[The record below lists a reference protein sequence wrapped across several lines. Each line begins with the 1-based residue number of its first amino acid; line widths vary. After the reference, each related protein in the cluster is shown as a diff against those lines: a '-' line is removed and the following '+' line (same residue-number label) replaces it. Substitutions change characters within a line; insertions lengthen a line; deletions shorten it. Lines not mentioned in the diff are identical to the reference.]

1 MENENKTTHTVLRVL
16 VVGGIIAILI
26 FLSIGIVR
34 VIPRAVNA
42 LASASVSIGSIF
54 KSSYNGTSTPA
65 SNNSNNGFYVTGT
78 TTATTPYVAHT
89 EVTSTASTTEQN
101 NTPYSPTPY
110 SPTPTHNTVLNGPSD
125 IAVTI
130 ISRGVRD
137 QATGQYV
144 ETNTFTTSDTVV
156 VKFKVENRGTGPTG
170 AWNLHVTMPSTN
182 VADQTRTVNGNRSL
196 PAGST
201 VIGQAVFDSPAYG
214 SNSAVNIAVE
224 QTQKIDT
231 DPSNNTATSIL
242 SVSGNNGGNINY
254 PGNTGTQADLSG
266 TIMQLGILDNANNF
280 VPTSIFHSND
290 RIAVQFKVINTGS
303 NASGSWSFRIEMTGN
318 PLKTYTS
325 NEQSVPG
332 NSTLTYI
339 VGVSNPQ
346 IGYNNLAIILDSG
359 NNVSESNEG
368 NNVLSTNFN
377 VTN

>member
-54 KSSYNGTSTPA
+54 KSSVTGTTTPA
-65 SNNSNNGFYVTGT
+65 SNGSNGFYVTGT
-78 TTATTPYVAHT
+78 TTANAPYVAHT
-89 EVTSTASTTEQN
+89 EVTSTASTTETN
-101 NTPYSPTPY
+101 KTPYSPTPY
-110 SPTPTHNTVLNGPSD
+110 SATPTHNVVSNGPSD

-137 QATGQYV
+137 QATGQYI

-156 VKFKVENRGTGPTG
+156 VKFKIENRGTGPTG
-170 AWNLHVTMPSTN
+170 VWNLHVSMPSTN

-196 PAGST
+196 TGGSS

-214 SNSAVNIAVE
+214 SNSAVNITVE
-224 QTQKIDT
+224 QTQKTDT
-231 DPSNNTATSIL
+231 DPSNNNATSIL

-280 VPTSIFHSND
+280 VPTTSFHSYD
-290 RIAVQFKVINTGS
+290 RVAVQFKVVNTGS
-303 NASGSWSFRIEMTGN
+303 TASGPWSFRIEMTGN

-346 IGYNNLAIILDSG
+346 IGYNNINIILDSG

-377 VTN
+377 VSN